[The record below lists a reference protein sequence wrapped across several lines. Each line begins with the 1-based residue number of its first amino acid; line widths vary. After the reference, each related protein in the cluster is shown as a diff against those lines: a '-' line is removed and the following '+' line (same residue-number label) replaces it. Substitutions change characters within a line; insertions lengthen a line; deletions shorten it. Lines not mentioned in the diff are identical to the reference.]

1 MGRLDASASPAPS
14 VPVAGRWS
22 VRGRTFDV
30 SGRAL
35 VMGVLNVTPDSFSDG
50 GRYADPARAVERA
63 LAMVEEGADLIDIGG
78 ESTRPGSVVVPAEE
92 EIRRVLPVL
101 EGIAARSP
109 VPLSIDTRK
118 TAVARAALEA
128 GAAVLNDVS
137 GLRGGTAGGG
147 EDPAGALERAA
158 LAARHGAGLVLM
170 HMQGDPQTMQEEPR
184 YADVVGEVRGFLY
197 DAARRA
203 EEAGVAHEAIA
214 LDPGIGFGKA
224 TEHSLALLRHT
235 ADLAS
240 CGYPLLVGV
249 SRKSLFGKLFG
260 LELDERLEAGLA
272 ATVACVLRGAR
283 IVRTH
288 DVRPTVRAL
297 RTVEAL
303 L

>member
-1 MGRLDASASPAPS
+1 
-14 VPVAGRWS
+14 
-22 VRGRTFDV
+22 
-30 SGRAL
+30 
-35 VMGVLNVTPDSFSDG
+35 
-50 GRYADPARAVERA
+50 
-63 LAMVEEGADLIDIGG
+63 
-78 ESTRPGSVVVPAEE
+78 
-92 EIRRVLPVL
+92 
-101 EGIAARSP
+101 
-109 VPLSIDTRK
+109 
-118 TAVARAALEA
+118 
-128 GAAVLNDVS
+128 
-137 GLRGGTAGGG
+137 
-147 EDPAGALERAA
+147 
-158 LAARHGAGLVLM
+158 
-170 HMQGDPQTMQEEPR
+170 MQEEPR